1 MEGRIVVTLV
11 GSAPGFEKA
20 LKRHLKAEAEE
31 HRKQE
36 RRRLAATERD
46 ESIAKRNKAAAKRAK
61 AVAKREEAQT
71 ALIAAVTRRI
81 ERGDLD
87 DATIGALAEALKG
100 RR

>member
-1 MEGRIVVTLV
+1 MGKKNRLRHDT
-11 GSAPGFEKA
+11 AYDPPEK
-20 LKRHLKAEAEE
+20 KAAI
-31 HRKQE
+31 
-36 RRRLAATERD
+36 RRDNA
-46 ESIAKRNKAAAKRAK
+46 IADRSEAAAKRDK

-87 DATIGALAEALKG
+87 DAAIGALAEALKG